1 VPETPTLLYR
11 KTNNTI
17 KKMEN
22 TGKLSGK
29 VAVITGASKGIGAG
43 IAKAY
48 AKEGAAVVVNYA
60 SSKEG
65 ADKVVHEITAAGGK
79 AIAVQ
84 GNVENAADVK
94 RLFEQTVKAF
104 GKLDVLVNNAG
115 IYSFAGIEDITEDS
129 FHQMFNINVLGSI
142 LTIQQ
147 AVKLFGDEGGAIINV
162 GSIVSTLDMPTALV
176 YTQTKYAIDGM
187 TRILAKELGPKNIRV
202 NSINPGLIETE
213 GSHSSGVMAGDAEKW
228 HISQTPLGRVGKPE
242 DIAKVAVF
250 LASDDSYWVNGEA
263 IAVAGGQR

>member
-1 VPETPTLLYR
+1 LLYQ
-11 KTNNTI
+11 KNKINQI

-22 TGKLSGK
+22 SGKLKGK
-29 VAVITGASKGIGAG
+29 VALITGASKGIGAG

-48 AKEGAAVVVNYA
+48 ANEGAAVVVNYA
-60 SSKEG
+60 SSNEG
-65 ADKVVHEITAAGGK
+65 ADKVVQEIIALGGK

-84 GNVENAADVK
+84 GNVENTADVK
-94 RLFEQTVKAF
+94 RLFEEIVKAF
-104 GKLDVLVNNAG
+104 GKLDILVNNAG
-115 IYSFAGIEDITEDS
+115 IYSFAGIADITEES
-129 FHQMFNINVLGSI
+129 FHRMFNINVLGSI

-147 AVKLFGDEGGAIINV
+147 AVKLFGDHGGVIINT

-176 YTQTKYAIDGM
+176 YTQTKYAVDAM

-213 GSHSSGVMAGDAEKW
+213 GSHSSGVINGDAEKW
-228 HISQTPLGRVGKPE
+228 HVSETPLGRVGKPG

-250 LASDDSYWVNGEA
+250 LASEDSYWINGET

>member
-1 VPETPTLLYR
+1 LLYQ
-11 KTNNTI
+11 KKQNNQI

-22 TGKLSGK
+22 SGKLSGK
-29 VAVITGASKGIGAG
+29 VAIITGASKGIGAG

-60 SSKEG
+60 SSREG
-65 ADKVVHEITAAGGK
+65 ADKVVREITAAGGK

-84 GNVENAADVK
+84 GSVDKVADVK
-94 RLFEQTVKAF
+94 HLFEETIKIF
-104 GKLDVLVNNAG
+104 GKLDILVNNAG
-115 IYSFAGIEDITEDS
+115 VYSFAGIEDVTEES

-147 AVKLFGDEGGAIINV
+147 AVKLFGDKGGVIINT
-162 GSIVSTLDMPTALV
+162 GSIVSTLDMPTSLI
-176 YTQTKYAIDGM
+176 YTQTKYAIDGL
-187 TRILAKELGPKNIRV
+187 TRILGKELGPKNIRV

-213 GSHSSGVMAGDAEKW
+213 GSHSSGVMNGEAEKW
-228 HISQTPLGRVGKPE
+228 HISETPLGRVGKPE

-250 LASDDSYWVNGEA
+250 LASEDSYWIHGET

>member
-1 VPETPTLLYR
+1 L
-11 KTNNTI
+11 KTTNKSNN
-17 KKMEN
+17 KMEN
-22 TGKLSGK
+22 SGKLNGK
-29 VAVITGASKGIGAG
+29 VALITGASKGIGAG

-60 SSKEG
+60 SSREG
-65 ADKVVHEITAAGGK
+65 ADNVVQEIISAGGK

-84 GNVENAADVK
+84 GSVDKAADVK
-94 RLFEQTVKAF
+94 RIFEETVKVF
-104 GKLDVLVNNAG
+104 GKLDILVNNAG

-142 LTIQQ
+142 LTTQQ
-147 AVKLFGDEGGAIINV
+147 AVKLFGDKGGVIINT
-162 GSIVSTLDMPTALV
+162 GSIVSTLDMPTSLI
-176 YTQTKYAIDGM
+176 YTQTKYAVDAM

-213 GSHSSGVMAGDAEKW
+213 GSHSSGVMNGDAEKW
-228 HISQTPLGRVGKPE
+228 HVSETPLGRVGKPQ

-250 LASDDSYWVNGEA
+250 LASDDSYWIHGET

>member
-1 VPETPTLLYR
+1 
-11 KTNNTI
+11 
-17 KKMEN
+17 MEN
-22 TGKLSGK
+22 SGKLNGK
-29 VAVITGASKGIGAG
+29 VAIITGASKGIGAG

-48 AKEGAAVVVNYA
+48 AKEGAAVVINYA
-60 SSKEG
+60 SSRED
-65 ADKVVHEITAAGGK
+65 ADKVVKEITAAGGK

-84 GNVENAADVK
+84 ANVGNAADVI
-94 RLFEQTVKAF
+94 RLFEETVKAY

-115 IYSFAGIEDITEDS
+115 VYKFAGIADITEES

-147 AVKLFGDEGGAIINV
+147 AVKLFGDKGGVIINT
-162 GSIVSTLDMPTALV
+162 GSIVSTLDMPTSLI
-176 YTQTKYAIDGM
+176 YTQTKYAVDAM

-213 GSHSSGVMAGDAEKW
+213 GSHSSGVMNGDAEKW
-228 HISQTPLGRVGKPE
+228 HVSETPLGRVGKPE

-250 LASDDSYWVNGEA
+250 LASADSYWIHGET

>member
-1 VPETPTLLYR
+1 
-11 KTNNTI
+11 
-17 KKMEN
+17 MEN
-22 TGKLSGK
+22 SGRLKGK
-29 VAVITGASKGIGAG
+29 VAVITGSSKGIGAG
-43 IAKAY
+43 IARAY

-60 SSKEG
+60 SSRDG
-65 ADKVVHEITAAGGK
+65 ADKVVQDIINARGK

-84 GNVENAADVK
+84 ARVDKADDVK
-94 RLFEQTVKAF
+94 HLFKETINAF
-104 GKLDVLVNNAG
+104 GKVDILVNNAG
-115 IYSFAGIEDITEDS
+115 IYSFAGIEDITEES

-147 AVKLFGDEGGAIINV
+147 AVKLFGDKGGVIINT
-162 GSIVSTLDMPTALV
+162 GSIVATLDMPTALV
-176 YTQTKYAIDGM
+176 YTQTKYAIDGL

-213 GSHSSGVMAGDAEKW
+213 GSHSSGVMNGDAEKW
-228 HISQTPLGRVGKPE
+228 HVAETPLGRVGKPE

-250 LASDDSYWVNGEA
+250 LASEDSYWIHGET

>member
-1 VPETPTLLYR
+1 
-11 KTNNTI
+11 
-17 KKMEN
+17 MEN
-22 TGKLSGK
+22 SGKLNGK
-29 VAVITGASKGIGAG
+29 VAIITGASKGIGAG

-60 SSKEG
+60 SSREG
-65 ADKVVHEITAAGGK
+65 AEKVVQEITANGGK

-84 GNVENAADVK
+84 GSVDKAADVK
-94 RLFEQTVKAF
+94 RLFEETLKAF
-104 GKLDVLVNNAG
+104 GKLDILVNNAG
-115 IYSFAGIEDITEDS
+115 IYSFAGIEDITEES

-147 AVKLFGDEGGAIINV
+147 AVKAFGDQGGVIINT

-176 YTQTKYAIDGM
+176 YTQTKYAVDAM

-202 NSINPGLIETE
+202 NAINPGLIETE
-213 GSHSSGVMAGDAEKW
+213 GSTASGVIHGEAEKW
-228 HISQTPLGRVGKPE
+228 HVENTPLGRVGKPQ

-250 LASDDSYWVNGEA
+250 LASEDSYWIHGET

>member
-1 VPETPTLLYR
+1 
-11 KTNNTI
+11 
-17 KKMEN
+17 MEN
-22 TGKLSGK
+22 SGKLNGK
-29 VAVITGASKGIGAG
+29 VAIITGASKGIGAG

-60 SSKEG
+60 SSREG
-65 ADKVVHEITAAGGK
+65 ADKVVQEILAAGGK

-84 GNVENAADVK
+84 ASVDKTADVK
-94 RLFEQTVKAF
+94 HLFEETVKAF
-104 GKLDVLVNNAG
+104 GKLDILVNNAG
-115 IYSFAGIEDITEDS
+115 VYNFAGIEDITEES

-147 AVKLFGDEGGAIINV
+147 AVKLFGDQGGVIINT
-162 GSIVSTLDMPTALV
+162 GSIVSTLDMPTALI
-176 YTQTKYAIDGM
+176 YTQTKYAVDAM

-202 NSINPGLIETE
+202 NAINPGLIETE
-213 GSHSSGVMAGDAEKW
+213 GSTTSGVIHGEAEKW
-228 HISQTPLGRVGKPE
+228 HVANTPLGRVGKPD

-250 LASDDSYWVNGEA
+250 LASEDSYWIHGET

>member
-1 VPETPTLLYR
+1 L
-11 KTNNTI
+11 KTTNKSDN
-17 KKMEN
+17 KMEN
-22 TGKLSGK
+22 SGKLNGK
-29 VAVITGASKGIGAG
+29 VALITGASKGIGAG

-48 AKEGAAVVVNYA
+48 AKEGAAIVVNYA
-60 SSKEG
+60 SSREG
-65 ADKVVHEITAAGGK
+65 ADNVVQEITGAGGK

-84 GNVENAADVK
+84 GSVDKAADVK
-94 RLFEQTVKAF
+94 RVFEETVKVF
-104 GKLDVLVNNAG
+104 GKLDILVNNAG
-115 IYSFAGIEDITEDS
+115 IYSFAGIEDVTEDS

-147 AVKLFGDEGGAIINV
+147 AVKLFGDKGGVIINT
-162 GSIVSTLDMPTALV
+162 GSIVSTLDMPTSLI
-176 YTQTKYAIDGM
+176 YTQTKYAVDAM

-213 GSHSSGVMAGDAEKW
+213 GSHSSGVMNGDAEKW
-228 HISQTPLGRVGKPE
+228 HVSETPLGRVGKPQ

-250 LASDDSYWVNGEA
+250 LASDDSSWIHGET